1 MDPWYPPMDLFFC
14 LKGGQM
20 SRLQSLEQ
28 IENINNLNHRAV
40 LKALRDTTYSIAEI
54 AARLGINRTSIY
66 YIAKAYLPTGYL
78 NKRKQMLQLEKMSK
92 APEDRYTPEDIV
104 NVVPDI
110 NTKRSNSVQNQTA
123 ISEPL
128 TVEQPQTS
136 LSESNNFDRSQNFSK
151 ERQTKVESIQ
161 IEQEKKTTVLKDKSI
176 VQLTGSNSF
185 HSIRNRLP
193 FEYGD
198 FKFSWEG
205 EFNSQQMKCIC
216 DIIKTVLVKKL

>member
-1 MDPWYPPMDLFFC
+1 
-14 LKGGQM
+14 M
-20 SRLQSLEQ
+20 SQLQSLEQ
-28 IENINNLNHRAV
+28 IESVVNLNHRAV
-40 LKALRDTTYSIAEI
+40 LKALRDTAYSIAEI
-54 AARLGINRTSIY
+54 AARLGIHRTSVY

-136 LSESNNFDRSQNFSK
+136 LNKSNNFDRSQKFPRKGKLKLNLFK
-151 ERQTKVESIQ
+151 LN
-161 IEQEKKTTVLKDKSI
+161 KK
-176 VQLTGSNSF
+176 
-185 HSIRNRLP
+185 RRLQ
-193 FEYGD
+193 F
-198 FKFSWEG
+198 
-205 EFNSQQMKCIC
+205 
-216 DIIKTVLVKKL
+216 